1 MLACEVHAL
10 LYWVYASIGT
20 REGARAMNLAE
31 YASYDALG
39 LAELVARKEVTP
51 KELALTVAAAKE
63 KVDGAVNAVVELYPD
78 RIEGLNEASLGSGPF
93 RGVPFLIKDVFGHE
107 KDRLIEFGSRLC
119 AGMTVEAG
127 TCFVD
132 LLRAAGVNILGRS
145 AAPEY
150 SMSATTE
157 SAMFGNTSNP
167 WKQGWSAGGST
178 GGGMAAVVAGIVP
191 IAHGSDIGGS
201 IRIPASWCGGVGLKP
216 SRMRVSVGPVVDE
229 GGWGYSMNFVQ
240 TKTVRDAAAMLDCVS
255 IPQPGDPFIIPKP
268 DEPYAA
274 LAGTAPGRLKVGIV
288 LDKLLGI
295 EVDPEVARA
304 VEATGKVLAD
314 MGHTVEIAKVEIDG
328 EAMVRATT
336 DIFFFGFDS
345 RLDGYAR
352 RSGHKVGPDTLE
364 PVILSVYHAA
374 KEITPERFIAAWNTA
389 NAMRRRLGQF
399 FSKHD
404 VWLSPTTARVAEPWG
419 RYHLSKPGVGWHNL
433 IEELFKAPCQ
443 YTIPHNVMGTPAMS
457 LPLAMHSTG
466 VPIGVQIAA
475 KPAVEH
481 VLLQLAT
488 ALESAMP
495 WRDRVPPLHVSRL

>member
-1 MLACEVHAL
+1 
-10 LYWVYASIGT
+10 
-20 REGARAMNLAE
+20 MNLAE

-39 LAELVARKEVTP
+39 LAELVARKEMTP
-51 KELALTVAAAKE
+51 KELALTAVAAKE
-63 KVDGAVNAVVELYPD
+63 KVDGVVNAVVELYPD
-78 RIEGLNEASLGSGPF
+78 RIDGLDEASLGNGPF
-93 RGVPFLIKDVFGHE
+93 RGVPLLIKDVFGHE
-107 KDRLIEFGSRLC
+107 KGRRIEFGSRLC

-127 TCFVD
+127 TSFAH
-132 LLRAAGVNILGRS
+132 LLTAAGVNILGRS

-178 GGGMAAVVAGIVP
+178 GGGMAAVIAGIVP

-268 DEPYAA
+268 DEPYAT
-274 LAGTAPGRLKVGIV
+274 LATKPPGKLRVGIV
-288 LDKLLGI
+288 LDELLGI

-304 VEATGKVLAD
+304 VEAAGKALAD
-314 MGHTVEIAKVEIDG
+314 MGCAVEMAKVEVDG

-352 RSGHKVGPDTLE
+352 RSGHKPGPDTLE
-364 PVILSVYHAA
+364 PVILSVYEAA
-374 KEITPERFIAAWNTA
+374 KKITVERFIAANGAVNTA
-389 NAMRRRLGQF
+389 RRRLGRF
-399 FSKHD
+399 FTRHD
-404 VWLSPTTARVAEPWG
+404 IWLSPTTARVAEPWG

-433 IEELFKAPCQ
+433 IEELFNAPCQ

-475 KPAVEH
+475 RPAAEH
-481 VLLQLAT
+481 LLLPLAT
-488 ALESAMP
+488 ALEAAMP
-495 WRDRVPPLHVSRL
+495 WRDRVPPLHVSRG